1 MNTPNIGKYASVCD
15 LPYTT
20 QKINY
25 HRGYGNIV
33 IHDVKGDNSVSTNI
47 TKFSRIDPLQMPFG
61 NVLPKAVEGS
71 SYQMLNSETSIAWA
85 DKAFNK

>member
-71 SYQMLNSETSIAWA
+71 SYQMFNSETSIAWA

>member
-61 NVLPKAVEGS
+61 NVLPKPVEGS
-71 SYQMLNSETSIAWA
+71 SYQMFNSETSIAWA
-85 DKAFNK
+85 DKPFNK